1 MMGDA
6 AHRSPAL
13 AHRSGGEGDAH
24 DRGRLPGVVVEDLVE
39 VAQTEE
45 EDGVGVPPLGLPVLP
60 HGRRDRPGRALR
72 PTREPATA
80 PGVLRLPVV
89 GPGPRRGGHATGDP
103 ASWPALASSTRTR
116 TSSPMPHAN
125 RRSGPAPTSPAGR
138 AGLITVRFPSRLR
151 P

>member
-45 EDGVGVPPLGLPVLP
+45 KDGVGVPPLGLPVLP

-72 PTREPATA
+72 STRAPATA
-80 PGVLRLPVV
+80 RGVLRLPVV

-103 ASWPALASSTRTR
+103 ASWPGRPWRDLPVARAPALRCRT
-116 TSSPMPHAN
+116 
-125 RRSGPAPTSPAGR
+125 PTADRVPRPRPPPAGP
-138 AGLITVRFPSRLR
+138 V
-151 P
+151 